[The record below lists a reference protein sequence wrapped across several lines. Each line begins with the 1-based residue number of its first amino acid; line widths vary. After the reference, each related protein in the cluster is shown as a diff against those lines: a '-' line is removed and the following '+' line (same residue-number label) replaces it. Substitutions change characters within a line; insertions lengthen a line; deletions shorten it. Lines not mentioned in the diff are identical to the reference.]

1 MDAEFGEPAHRS
13 SSASDPQMTSTHDAT
28 TATVLAHAER
38 HWQAEVENAA
48 RLSSRENG
56 ILSVI
61 AMLLGLGLFRGPE
74 AQQLEPAALSWTRR
88 GLLVLGV
95 LQVLAALGLV
105 LWIRRPAS
113 GLTTRQLRSASF
125 ASALLTWPGTGRH
138 MKEVVL
144 DALEADL
151 IAIRVTNAATEDLL
165 ARNTRR
171 KQLLDKS
178 QRFLFAAAVSASLAV
193 TCYFWLHPAHRD

>member
-1 MDAEFGEPAHRS
+1 MP
-13 SSASDPQMTSTHDAT
+13 STHDPS
-28 TATVLAHAER
+28 TAAVLAHAVR
-38 HWQAEVENAA
+38 NWQAEVENAA

-74 AQQLEPAALSWTRR
+74 AQVMEPAALSWTLRC
-88 GLLVLGV
+88 LLVLGM
-95 LQVLAALGLV
+95 LQVLVALGLV
-105 LWIRRPAS
+105 LWIRRAAP
-113 GLTTRQLRSASF
+113 GLTTRQLGHASF
-125 ASALLTWPGTGRH
+125 ASALLTWPGTPRH

-151 IAIRVTNAATEDLL
+151 IAIRVTKTATEDLL
-165 ARNTRR
+165 ERNTRR

-193 TCYFWLHPAHRD
+193 TCYFWLHPARGG